1 MYLIWDIETVEDDDT
16 IYETSKELIGEVAG
30 KLVWEERGPCIQRI
44 RDKECA
50 KQPEANCFLPP
61 RYQRPVVVGMLAIG
75 ADGSYIAHQTINASV
90 AGMAAGTPAEVGTK
104 RLVEKFWVDIAGVRG
119 PPVNAH
125 KWVTFNGKGFDAPVM
140 EAWGFRFGLQ
150 MPVWFSGGFD
160 SKPWEDPRSNHL
172 DLMLYLGGQ
181 GYGPHKGGSLSH
193 WARTF
198 GLPGKTG
205 VSGADSRRLW
215 AEGEVAKLE
224 EYCMT
229 DCMNTAGVLLG
240 VLRAQGHDVAP
251 RSEAFEKTML
261 RVCDSAPGSK
271 IYEAF
276 WKAYGPTLPF

>member
-1 MYLIWDIETVEDDDT
+1 MYLIWDIETVEDDDV
-16 IYETSKELIGEVAG
+16 IYETNKELIGEVAG
-30 KLVWEERGPCIQRI
+30 HQVWEERGPCIQRI

-50 KQPEANCFLPP
+50 KQPEANCFLPA

-75 ADGSYIAHQTINASV
+75 GDGSYIAHQTINAS
-90 AGMAAGTPAEVGTK
+90 GENGTK
-104 RLVEKFWVDIAGVRG
+104 RLVEKFWADIAGVTG
-119 PPVNAH
+119 PPVNAQ
-125 KWVTFNGKGFDAPVM
+125 KWVTFNGKSFDAPVM
-140 EAWGFRFGLQ
+140 EAWGFRYGVQ
-150 MPVWFSGGFD
+150 MPIWFGGGFD

-181 GYGPHKGGSLSH
+181 GYGPNKGGSMSF

-205 VSGADSRRLW
+205 VSGADSMRLW
-215 AEGEVAKLE
+215 AEGKVGELE

-229 DCMNTAGVLLG
+229 DCLNTAGILLG
-240 VLRAQGHDVAP
+240 VLRAQGYAVAP

-276 WKAYGPTLPF
+276 WKAYRPTLPF